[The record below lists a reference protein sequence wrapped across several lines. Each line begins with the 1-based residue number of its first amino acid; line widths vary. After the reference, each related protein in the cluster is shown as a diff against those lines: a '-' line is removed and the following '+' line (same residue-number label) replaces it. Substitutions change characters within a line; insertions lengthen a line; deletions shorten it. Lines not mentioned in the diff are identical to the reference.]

1 VQIADF
7 VNLRDGPSSSSRI
20 MGVLPKG
27 VKVKVSDRKRGWL
40 QVTNPETSE
49 QGWIYGGYIEGASKS
64 SRVRRASR
72 LAAPAGPA
80 EQSSDGFWSSVGK
93 WFSSE

>member
-1 VQIADF
+1 
-7 VNLRDGPSSSSRI
+7 
-20 MGVLPKG
+20 MGVLAKG

-72 LAAPAGPA
+72 LAAPAA
-80 EQSSDGFWSSVGK
+80 QSDQNSEGFWSSVGK